1 MIYIMD
7 HPNND
12 LKHYHLQVKYGARV
26 HEITEVFRHSNK
38 RRDIDT
44 ATVAEIKNKVQSKVD
59 EVKNNIF
66 YLTWKGKKLEPDTLK
81 IRDIKVDGE
90 RLPLYTMKED
100 PIEIHIG
107 NGDDVPSIDPSYAS
121 DSDDEKSDLIPDFIH
136 KRKQKEEENQKEEE
150 KQKKQKE
157 EENQKKQNKTT
168 IHELRMKA
176 TVAETGA
183 ENLKRRGIIAEKNG
197 LFEKA
202 TELLEKAKSLS
213 EEAKRYLEQANR
225 LSEGKGKKSKKSK
238 KRFIKKRKHKT
249 KSK

>member
-1 MIYIMD
+1 MD
-7 HPNND
+7 HPNDD

-26 HEITEVFRHSNK
+26 YEITEVFRHSNK
-38 RRDIDT
+38 PRNIDT

-59 EVKNNIF
+59 GLEENNF

-90 RLPLYTMKED
+90 RLPLYVMKED

-107 NGDDVPSIDPSYAS
+107 NGDDVPSIEPSYAS
-121 DSDDEKSDLIPDFIH
+121 DSDDEKPDLVPDFI
-136 KRKQKEEENQKEEE
+136 QKKKKKEEE
-150 KQKKQKE
+150 KKKQKE
-157 EENQKKQNKTT
+157 EENQKKQNKTK
-168 IHELRMKA
+168 IHELQMKA

-183 ENLKRRGIIAEKNG
+183 ENLKRRGLVAEKNG

-213 EEAKRYLEQANR
+213 EEAKGLREEVAKLK
-225 LSEGKGKKSKKSK
+225 LTEGGRGKKSKKSK
-238 KRFIKKRKHKT
+238 KRFVKKRKHKT

>member
-7 HPNND
+7 HPNDD

-38 RRDIDT
+38 PRNVDT

-121 DSDDEKSDLIPDFIH
+121 DSDDEKPDLVPGFID
-136 KRKQKEEENQKEEE
+136 KRKKKEEEEKKQEET
-150 KQKKQKE
+150 QKKQQE

-168 IHELRMKA
+168 IHELRMNA
-176 TVAETGA
+176 TVAETRAG
-183 ENLKRRGIIAEKNG
+183 NLKKKAVNAEKKG
-197 LFEKA
+197 LTEEA
-202 TELLEKAKSLS
+202 TRLNEEANRFS
-213 EEAKRYLEQANR
+213 EEAKSYLEQATR

-238 KRFIKKRKHKT
+238 KRFVKKRKHKT

>member
-1 MIYIMD
+1 MD
-7 HPNND
+7 HPNDD

-38 RRDIDT
+38 PRNVDT

-121 DSDDEKSDLIPDFIH
+121 DSDDEKPDLVPGFID
-136 KRKQKEEENQKEEE
+136 KRKKKEEEE
-150 KQKKQKE
+150 KKQEKQKE

-168 IHELRMKA
+168 IHELRMNA
-176 TVAETGA
+176 IAAETRAG
-183 ENLKRRGIIAEKNG
+183 NLKKKAVNAEKKG
-197 LFEKA
+197 LNEEA
-202 TELLEKAKSLS
+202 NRLN
-213 EEAKRYLEQANR
+213 EEAKRHSEDAKSYLEQANR
-225 LSEGKGKKSKKSK
+225 LSEETAEGKGKKSKKSK
-238 KRFIKKRKHKT
+238 KSKKRFVKKQKHKT

>member
-1 MIYIMD
+1 MD

-44 ATVAEIKNKVQSKVD
+44 ATVAEIKNKVQSKID

-107 NGDDVPSIDPSYAS
+107 NGDDVPSINPSYAS
-121 DSDDEKSDLIPDFIH
+121 ESDDEKSDLIPDFIH

-176 TVAETGA
+176 TVADTRAG
-183 ENLKRRGIIAEKNG
+183 NLNKKAVNAEKKG
-197 LFEKA
+197 LNE
-202 TELLEKAKSLS
+202 EAKSYLEQANRFS
-213 EEAKRYLEQANR
+213 EEAKSYLEQANR